1 MNSLRWPMWIWQLF
15 GMAPFKFVNKSSLS
29 TKNTQLQYYTITL
42 LLFHFILLII
52 AIFFSSTF
60 INWSPVSYINYDNF
74 LSMLSIR
81 LVACIIV
88 AEAIFKLNKQIE
100 FFRRIIRVDHILSHK
115 LRIEIDYKKE
125 QIQNNIL
132 TAVWIVMCFVCI
144 ICVLIALNTINI
156 STTTGFWLWYSVSFT
171 VYSIHYHRIV
181 LYVHLILL
189 RYKSI
194 NQFIE
199 KVCSIEWKKAESP
212 EYFLAFKQM
221 SQVGY
226 DRIEQPMTISQLADI
241 RKAYQILYETT
252 DLIND
257 MFRWSLPLCIGIDFH
272 QLVVNFYLTFV
283 VLLMSTEWNALLMN
297 TTWGIINIGHLIC
310 LSHACHCT
318 RKEVSL

>member
-1 MNSLRWPMWIWQLF
+1 MWIWQLF
-15 GMAPFKFVNKSSLS
+15 GMAPFEFVNKSSLS
-29 TKNTQLQYYTITL
+29 TKNTKLQYYAIAL

-60 INWSPVSYINYDNF
+60 INWSPVAYINYDNF

-100 FFRRIIRVDHILSHK
+100 FFRRIIRVDHILSNK

-132 TAVWIVMCFVCI
+132 TVTWILMCFVCI

-156 STTTGFWLWYSVSFT
+156 STTTGFWLWYSVSFM

-181 LYVHLILL
+181 SYVHLILH
-189 RYKSI
+189 RYKSV

-199 KVCSIEWKKAESP
+199 KICSIEWKEAESP
-212 EYFLAFKQM
+212 EYFLALKQM

-226 DRIEQPMTISQLADI
+226 DRIEQRSNPLQYHNWQTFTKFTIFYTKQLI
-241 RKAYQILYETT
+241 
-252 DLIND
+252 
-257 MFRWSLPLCIGIDFH
+257 
-272 QLVVNFYLTFV
+272 
-283 VLLMSTEWNALLMN
+283 
-297 TTWGIINIGHLIC
+297 
-310 LSHACHCT
+310 
-318 RKEVSL
+318 